1 MNPQYL
7 GYKSRTEM
15 ERDLACRP
23 EPRYAIFFDR
33 SGHPI
38 DEYVIN
44 CLSVAE
50 RLSINGN
57 RSFNIDGYAIDPATI
72 PNGGYI
78 RRALFNAQPK
88 YYQVRIPGI
97 KKVIFNGPATIVFW
111 GDGEKTVVKA
121 QKGETIDH
129 EKGLALAITKYALG
143 NKGNYYNTIRK
154 LLEESSPIV
163 GGEK

>member
-7 GYKSRTEM
+7 VYKSRTEM

-111 GDGEKTVVKA
+111 GDGNKTVVKA
-121 QKGETIDH
+121 QEGERIDH
-129 EKGLALAITKYALG
+129 EKGLALAIAKYALG
-143 NKGNYYNTIRK
+143 NKGNYYNTIKK
-154 LLEESSPIV
+154 LLEESSPMH